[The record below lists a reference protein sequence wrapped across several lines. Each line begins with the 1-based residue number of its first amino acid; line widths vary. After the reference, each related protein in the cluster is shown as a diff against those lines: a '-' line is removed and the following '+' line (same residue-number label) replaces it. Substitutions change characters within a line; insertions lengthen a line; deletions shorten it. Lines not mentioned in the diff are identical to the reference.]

1 MTALLVIVTLVSL
14 GVAGA
19 LLVYLLR
26 LTRLERDR
34 SDARAAAL
42 SALLPE
48 PEAAPRSSIP
58 GHGRSRGGDDLPLIV
73 EEAHAALTRGP
84 MFGGDAAE
92 DPSRRPRWLAVPAI
106 GVVVVGLT
114 IAAVYAWNRPS
125 PAAGVTPQT
134 QVEAVQSIELVSLR
148 HQRQNGALV
157 VSGLVR
163 NPTSGKV
170 VKGLS
175 AVVFSFDRQG
185 TFLTSGRASLDFPQ
199 LAPGDESPFAI
210 TLAPAGA
217 ITRYRVSFRTDQGTV
232 PHVDRRSEQTAV
244 LAVAGDRK

>member
-26 LTRLERDR
+26 LTRLERER

-42 SALLPE
+42 SAMLTE
-48 PEAAPRSSIP
+48 PEAARSSIP
-58 GHGRSRGGDDLPLIV
+58 VRGPSRGDDLPLIV

-84 MFGGDAAE
+84 MFGGDGA
-92 DPSRRPRWLAVPAI
+92 DDTSRRPRLVAVAAI

-114 IAAVYAWNRPS
+114 IAGVYAWNRPS
-125 PAAGVTPQT
+125 PGPGVTPQT

-148 HQRQNGALV
+148 HQRQNGSLV

-163 NPTSGKV
+163 NPNSGKA

-185 TFLTSGRASLDFPQ
+185 AFLTSGRSSLDVPQ

-210 TLAPAGA
+210 TLTPAGS

-244 LAVAGDRK
+244 LAVAGHRK